1 MELKDRIATFR
12 KNTYNK
18 FWWWRRFQ
26 PRQTLHKYR
35 RLDERIPNGDFEVS
49 DYYWQL
55 QYEDVLEQEATDKE
69 PNPDKKHEIRCMFG
83 ERRRRLSKDYEA
95 DEAKILDEMYKAFKN
110 ELGMKRDEVDDEML
124 NFDGTLAEF
133 YTYLT
138 NKQKL
143 NICHAIKN
151 AS

>member
-1 MELKDRIATFR
+1 MELKDKIATFR
-12 KNTYNK
+12 KQNYNK
-18 FWWWRRFQ
+18 FYWWRRFQ
-26 PRQTLHKYR
+26 PRQTLHPYR

-55 QYEDVLEQEATDKE
+55 KYEDVLEKEALANE
-69 PNPDKKHEIRCMFG
+69 ISPDKQHEIRCLYA
-83 ERRRRLSKDYEA
+83 ERKRRLAKDYEA
-95 DEAKILDEMYKAFKN
+95 DEAKILTEMYKAFKN
-110 ELGMKRDEVDDEML
+110 ELGMKQEQVDEEML

-143 NICHAIKN
+143 KIYGNLR
-151 AS
+151 

>member
-55 QYEDVLEQEATDKE
+55 QYENVLEQEAIDKE
-69 PNPDKKHEIRCMFG
+69 PNVDKKHEIRCMFG

-110 ELGMKRDEVDDEML
+110 ELGLNRDQVDNEML

-133 YTYLT
+133 YYYLT

-143 NICHAIKN
+143 NICQAL
-151 AS
+151 A

>member
-18 FWWWRRFQ
+18 FYWWRRFQ
-26 PRQTLHKYR
+26 PRQMLHKLN
-35 RLDERIPNGDFEVS
+35 RLEQRIPNGDFEVS

-55 QYEDVLEQEATDKE
+55 QYEDVLEQADLANE
-69 PNPDKKHEIRCMFG
+69 PSVDRQHEIRSLYG
-83 ERRRRLSKDYEA
+83 ERKRRLTKDYEA

-110 ELGMKRDEVDDEML
+110 ELGMKRDQVDDEML

-133 YTYLT
+133 YYYLT

>member
-1 MELKDRIATFR
+1 MTLQERIATYR

-18 FWWWRRFQ
+18 FYWWRRFQ
-26 PRQTLHKYR
+26 PRQTLHKYN

-55 QYEDVLEQEATDKE
+55 QYENVLEQETIDKE
-69 PNPDKKHEIRCMFG
+69 PNIDKKHEIRCMFG
-83 ERRRRLSKDYEA
+83 ERRRRLTKDYEA

-133 YTYLT
+133 YYYLT

-143 NICHAIKN
+143 KICQAVTTN
-151 AS
+151 Y

>member
-12 KNTYNK
+12 KQNYNK
-18 FWWWRRFQ
+18 FYWWRRFQ
-26 PRQTLHKYR
+26 PRQMLHPYR

-55 QYEDVLEQEATDKE
+55 KYEDVLEKEALANE
-69 PNPDKKHEIRCMFG
+69 ISPDKQHEIRCLYS
-83 ERRRRLSKDYEA
+83 ERKRRLSKDYEA
-95 DEAKILDEMYKAFKN
+95 DEAKILNEMYKAFKN
-110 ELGMKRDEVDDEML
+110 ELGMKQDQVDDEMI

-143 NICHAIKN
+143 KICQAIKT
-151 AS
+151 SY

>member
-18 FWWWRRFQ
+18 FYWWRRFQ
-26 PRQTLHKYR
+26 PRQMLHKYR

-49 DYYWQL
+49 DYHWQL
-55 QYEDVLEQEATDKE
+55 QYENVLEQEATDKE

-95 DEAKILDEMYKAFKN
+95 DETKILDEMYKAFKN
-110 ELGMKRDEVDDEML
+110 ELGLNRDQIDDEML

-133 YTYLT
+133 YYYLT

-143 NICHAIKN
+143 NICHAIGI

>member
-1 MELKDRIATFR
+1 MELKDRIATFQR
-12 KNTYNK
+12 NTYNK

-110 ELGMKRDEVDDEML
+110 ELGLNRDQIDDEML

-133 YTYLT
+133 YYYLT

-143 NICHAIKN
+143 NICQAL
-151 AS
+151 A

>member
-1 MELKDRIATFR
+1 M
-12 KNTYNK
+12 
-18 FWWWRRFQ
+18 
-26 PRQTLHKYR
+26 LHKYR

-49 DYYWQL
+49 DYHWQL
-55 QYEDVLEQEATDKE
+55 QYENVLEQEATDKE

-95 DEAKILDEMYKAFKN
+95 DETKILDEMYKAFKN
-110 ELGMKRDEVDDEML
+110 ELGLNRDQIDDEML

-133 YTYLT
+133 YYYLT

-143 NICHAIKN
+143 NICHAIGI

>member
-1 MELKDRIATFR
+1 MTLQDRISTFQK
-12 KNTYNK
+12 KNYDR
-18 FWWWRRFQ
+18 WYWWRRFQ
-26 PRQTLHKYR
+26 PRQTLHKYN
-35 RLDERIPNGDFEVS
+35 RLDQRIPNGDFEVS
-49 DYYWQL
+49 DYYWQIK
-55 QYEDVLEQEATDKE
+55 YEDVLEQEAIANE
-69 PNPDKKHEIRCMFG
+69 INPDKKHEIRCMFG
-83 ERRRRLSKDYEA
+83 ERRRRLTKDYEA

-110 ELGMKRDEVDDEML
+110 ELGMKRDEVDDEMI

>member
-18 FWWWRRFQ
+18 FYWWRRFQ
-26 PRQTLHKYR
+26 PRQTLHKLN
-35 RLDERIPNGDFEVS
+35 RLEQRVPNGDFEVS

-55 QYEDVLEQEATDKE
+55 QYEDILEQADLANE
-69 PNPDKKHEIRCMFG
+69 PSVDRQHEIRSLYG
-83 ERRRRLSKDYEA
+83 ERKRRLTKDYEA
-95 DEAKILDEMYKAFKN
+95 DEAKILDEMYKAFWN
-110 ELGMKRDEVDDEML
+110 EYRLRREQVEDRMI

-133 YTYLT
+133 ISYIQSD
-138 NKQKL
+138 QKL
-143 NICHAIKN
+143 KICHAINN